1 MVENGF
7 NFGLGVIG
15 AGIAWNVGL
24 VLFITILGFVTYF
37 LGYAYYWYKQK
48 VRKCPKCGSKDY
60 RYFNKSSIISDRRI
74 EMCKCYTCNHEWEI

>member
-1 MVENGF
+1 MLENGF

-15 AGIAWNVGL
+15 AGVAWNIGTLIFLIIVC
-24 VLFITILGFVTYF
+24 VVVYF

-60 RYFNKSSIISDRRI
+60 RYFTETSCLSSQRI
-74 EMCKCYTCNHEWEI
+74 EKCECRSCRYKWEV